1 MWKLELWGLLS
12 VVLLFSGCG
21 DIVDSKVPDTKED
34 GTCFRKNLNFLCRNQ

>member
-21 DIVDSKVPDTKED
+21 DIVDSKVSGYER
-34 GTCFRKNLNFLCRNQ
+34 GTEHVSEKI